1 MSAARVPRRG
11 PGSLPMSGAG
21 GRASSPARVASAEGP
36 APSPVEALTAPVLL
50 RGARA
55 TDVPAI
61 AALVA
66 EYARWGLLLPRP
78 ADAIARDID
87 TFVVAVDA
95 HGLIGCGALRVD
107 TPTLAELCSLAVA
120 ESYHGRG
127 VGGMIVESI
136 VERAQALGIPQLFAL
151 TLRER
156 FFNRLGFRTGLIA
169 DVPEK
174 VWADCAGCA
183 LRAACREIMVVRDLG
198 SAR

>member
-11 PGSLPMSGAG
+11 PGALPMAGAG
-21 GRASSPARVASAEGP
+21 GRASGHGAPAGMP
-36 APSPVEALTAPVLL
+36 AADTIAAPMLL
-50 RGARA
+50 RRARP

-66 EYARWGLLLPRP
+66 EYARWGLLLPRS
-78 ADAIARDID
+78 AEAIARDID
-87 TFVVAVDA
+87 TFTVAVDA
-95 HGLIGCGALRVD
+95 QGIVGCGALRCY

-120 ESYHGRG
+120 ELCHGQG
-127 VGGMIVESI
+127 VGGRIVESI
-136 VERAQALGIPQLFAL
+136 VEAAEQAGIRQLFAL

-183 LRAACREIMVVRDLG
+183 LRAACREIMVVRDLA

>member
-11 PGSLPMSGAG
+11 PGTLPMSGAG
-21 GRASSPARVASAEGP
+21 GRASSQPRLTVEATASGP
-36 APSPVEALTAPVLL
+36 AEAVAAPVLL
-50 RGARA
+50 RAARPA
-55 TDVPAI
+55 DVPAI
-61 AALVA
+61 AALIA
-66 EYARWGLLLPRP
+66 EYARWGLLLPRS
-78 ADAIARDID
+78 AEAIGRDVD

-95 HGLIGCGALRVD
+95 QGVIGCGALRTY

-120 ESYHGRG
+120 EAYHGRG
-127 VGGMIVESI
+127 VGGLIVESI
-136 VERAQALGIPQLFAL
+136 VERAHELGIRQLFAL

>member
-11 PGSLPMSGAG
+11 PGALPLSVVG
-21 GRASSPARVASAEGP
+21 GRASSPAGVASGAAPRQSPAE
-36 APSPVEALTAPVLL
+36 AFTAPVLL
-50 RGARA
+50 RRARP

-61 AALVA
+61 AALIA
-66 EYARWGLLLPRP
+66 EYARWGLLLPRS
-78 ADAIARDID
+78 AEAIERDID

-95 HGLIGCGALRVD
+95 HGVIGCSALRIY

-136 VERAQALGIPQLFAL
+136 VERAQELGIRQLFAL

-183 LRAACREIMVVRDLG
+183 LRAACREIMVVRDLA